1 MRKHLKSVDDELLSY
16 LESENVVRV
25 ELELKKRELSDLGL
39 NDLENLNDEVLSQ
52 IFERETADILTLET
66 HDEDDLMN
74 LPFNLRCIASSWL
87 AGDDLSK
94 MLSRATYFR
103 RLSDLR
109 MYGWD
114 VSSPRPRDNK
124 GNVLQFKQKLKTIV
138 LEPLT
143 APDWYLERDSNQFLK
158 VVNHE

>member
-1 MRKHLKSVDDELLSY
+1 MRKHLKTVDDEILNY
-16 LESENVVRV
+16 LDAENIVRA

-39 NDLENLNDEVLSQ
+39 NDLHTLNDDVLAE
-52 IFERETADILTLET
+52 IFERETSDILTLQT
-66 HDEDDLMN
+66 HDVDDLMN

-94 MLSRATYFR
+94 MLSRSTYFR

-109 MYGWD
+109 KYGWD

-143 APDWYLERDSNQFLK
+143 PPDWYLERDSNQYLK